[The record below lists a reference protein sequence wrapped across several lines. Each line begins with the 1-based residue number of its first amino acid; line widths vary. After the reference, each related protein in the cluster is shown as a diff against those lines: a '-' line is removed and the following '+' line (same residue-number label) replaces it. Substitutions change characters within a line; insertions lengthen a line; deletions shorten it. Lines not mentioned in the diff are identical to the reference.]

1 VIKDG
6 GMIGTAVSASLVSLL
21 GVVGATIIILV
32 LILCMCIIIL
42 KVSIVD
48 VLSKLI
54 SEYKL
59 EKEKHQTEMRLL
71 REQREKE
78 VEKITE
84 PPKYVQ
90 KTSQLKYS
98 ENGEI
103 REERLYNKKGTGFW
117 GLFAPKND
125 IKKGDIRYSNDGLN
139 VIDFSGGSEEKG
151 NSDRKHIRGRES
163 ELELQEETR
172 NVKKE
177 PEVPERYEY
186 KEAEEKYN
194 DENVER
200 IGNAVFREKEKETQ
214 PKTEEVMELDADDII
229 YEDYEYKYPPIEL
242 LNEGKKTSSK
252 ASKQMIEDTANAL
265 QKTLYSFGVSAKVVD
280 VSVGPA
286 IARYELKPAQGV
298 KVSKIANLAD
308 DIALNLAAETIR
320 IEAPIPGKQAV
331 GIEVP
336 NEKREAVALRE
347 VIESREFGESTS
359 KISFALRKRYWRKW
373 CSCRYIQ
380 NATLISSRKYRITV
394 NLYV

>member
-1 VIKDG
+1 
-6 GMIGTAVSASLVSLL
+6 MIGTAVSSSLVSLL
-21 GVVGATIIILV
+21 GVVGATLVILV
-32 LILCMCIIIL
+32 LILWMSVIIL

-48 VLSKLI
+48 MLSKLI
-54 SEYKL
+54 NDYKL
-59 EKEKHQTEMRLL
+59 EKEKHQTEMRIL

-90 KTSQLKYS
+90 KTSQLKYL

-117 GLFAPKND
+117 GLFAPKTEIPKND
-125 IKKGDIRYSNDGLN
+125 VRYSNDGLN
-139 VIDFSGGSEEKG
+139 VIDFSGGSEEKKYLNKNIDKDG
-151 NSDRKHIRGRES
+151 RK
-163 ELELQEETR
+163 ELDNR
-172 NVKKE
+172 NIKKE
-177 PEVPERYEY
+177 LDEPERYEY
-186 KEAEEKYN
+186 KGSENKDNE
-194 DENVER
+194 ENVER
-200 IGNAVFREKEKETQ
+200 IGNAVFREKEKESQ
-214 PKTEEVMELDADDII
+214 PKTEEVMELDADDIV
-229 YEDYEYKYPPIEL
+229 YEDYEYEYPPIEL
-242 LNEGKKTSSK
+242 LNEGKKTSAK

-265 QKTLYSFGVSAKVVD
+265 QKTLYSFGVSAKVMD

-336 NEKREAVALRE
+336 NEKREAVMLRE
-347 VIESREFGESTS
+347 VIESREFEESNS
-359 KISFALRKRYWRKW
+359 KLSFALRKRCWWK
-373 CSCRYIQ
+373 
-380 NATLISSRKYRITV
+380 
-394 NLYV
+394 

>member
-1 VIKDG
+1 
-6 GMIGTAVSASLVSLL
+6 MIGTAVSSSLVSLL
-21 GVVGATIIILV
+21 GVVGATLVILV
-32 LILCMCIIIL
+32 LILWMSVIIL

-48 VLSKLI
+48 MLSKLI
-54 SEYKL
+54 NDYKL

-117 GLFAPKND
+117 GLFAPKKEIPKND
-125 IKKGDIRYSNDGLN
+125 VRYSNDGLN
-139 VIDFSGGSEEKG
+139 VIDFSGGSEEKKYLDK
-151 NSDRKHIRGRES
+151 NIDKDRRK
-163 ELELQEETR
+163 ELDNR
-172 NVKKE
+172 NIKKE
-177 PEVPERYEY
+177 SDEPERYEY
-186 KEAEEKYN
+186 NGNENKENE
-194 DENVER
+194 ENVER

-214 PKTEEVMELDADDII
+214 PKTEEVMELDADDIV
-229 YEDYEYKYPPIEL
+229 YEDYEYEYPPIEL
-242 LNEGKKTSSK
+242 LNEGKKASAK

-265 QKTLYSFGVSAKVVD
+265 QKTLYSFGVSAKVMD

-347 VIESREFGESTS
+347 VIESREFAESTS

-373 CSCRYIQ
+373 CNCRYIQ
-380 NATLISSRKYRITV
+380 NATLTSSRKYRFSE
-394 NLYV
+394 NLFV

>member
-1 VIKDG
+1 
-6 GMIGTAVSASLVSLL
+6 MIGTAVSSSLVSLL
-21 GVVGATIIILV
+21 GIVGATLVILV
-32 LILCMCIIIL
+32 LILWMSVIIL
-42 KVSIVD
+42 KISIVD
-48 VLSKLI
+48 MLSKLI
-54 SEYKL
+54 NDYKL

-103 REERLYNKKGTGFW
+103 RLYNQKGTGFW
-117 GLFAPKND
+117 GLFAPKKEILKND
-125 IKKGDIRYSNDGLN
+125 VRYSNDGLN
-139 VIDFSGGSEEKG
+139 VIDFSGGSEEKKYLDK
-151 NSDRKHIRGRES
+151 NIDKDRRK
-163 ELELQEETR
+163 ELDNR
-172 NVKKE
+172 NIKKE
-177 PEVPERYEY
+177 SDEPERYEY
-186 KEAEEKYN
+186 KGSENKDNE
-194 DENVER
+194 ENVER
-200 IGNAVFREKEKETQ
+200 IGNAVFREKEKESQ
-214 PKTEEVMELDADDII
+214 PKTEEVMELDADDIV
-229 YEDYEYKYPPIEL
+229 YEDYEYEYPPIEL
-242 LNEGKKTSSK
+242 LNEGKKTSAK

-265 QKTLYSFGVSAKVVD
+265 QKTLYSFGVSAKVMD

-336 NEKREAVALRE
+336 NEKREAVMLRE
-347 VIESREFGESTS
+347 VIESREFEESNS
-359 KISFALRKRYWRKW
+359 KISFALRKRCWWK
-373 CSCRYIQ
+373 
-380 NATLISSRKYRITV
+380 
-394 NLYV
+394 

>member
-1 VIKDG
+1 
-6 GMIGTAVSASLVSLL
+6 MIGTAVSSSLVSLL
-21 GVVGATIIILV
+21 GVVGATLVILV
-32 LILCMCIIIL
+32 LILWMSVIIL

-48 VLSKLI
+48 MLSKLI
-54 SEYKL
+54 NDYKL

-117 GLFAPKND
+117 GLFAPKKEIPKND
-125 IKKGDIRYSNDGLN
+125 VRYSNDGLN
-139 VIDFSGGSEEKG
+139 VIDFSGGSEEKKYIDK
-151 NSDRKHIRGRES
+151 NIDKDRRK
-163 ELELQEETR
+163 ELDNR
-172 NVKKE
+172 NIKKE
-177 PEVPERYEY
+177 SDEPERYEY
-186 KEAEEKYN
+186 KGSENKDNE
-194 DENVER
+194 ENVER
-200 IGNAVFREKEKETQ
+200 IGNAVFREKEKESQ

-380 NATLISSRKYRITV
+380 NATLTSSRKYRITV

>member
-1 VIKDG
+1 
-6 GMIGTAVSASLVSLL
+6 MIGTVVSASLVSLL
-21 GVVGATIIILV
+21 GIVGATIIILV
-32 LILCMCIIIL
+32 LILWMLVIISKI
-42 KVSIVD
+42 SIVD
-48 VLSKLI
+48 FLSNLI
-54 SEYKL
+54 NEYKI
-59 EKEKHQTEMRLL
+59 EKEKHVQDMKNM

-78 VEKITE
+78 KPKIQE

-90 KTSQLKYS
+90 KTSQLKYA

-103 REERLYNKKGTGFW
+103 REERLYNKKSGGFF
-117 GLFAPKND
+117 GLFAPKKD
-125 IKKGDIRYSNDGLN
+125 VPKEKVVYSNDGLN
-139 VIDFSGGSEEKG
+139 VIDFSGKSDEEIIE
-151 NSDRKHIRGRES
+151 D
-163 ELELQEETR
+163 
-172 NVKKE
+172 KKDNNMQKVNTE
-177 PEVPERYEY
+177 PERYEY
-186 KEAEEKYN
+186 KEE
-194 DENVER
+194 ENVER

-214 PKTEEVMELDADDII
+214 PKTEEVMELDEEYIV
-229 YEDYEYKYPPIEL
+229 YEDYEYIYPPIDL
-242 LNEGKKTSSK
+242 LNPGKKTSAK

-265 QKTLYSFGVSAKVVD
+265 QKTLYSFGVSAKVMD

-347 VIESREFGESTS
+347 VIESREFEESKS

-373 CSCRYIQ
+373 CDCRYI
-380 NATLISSRKYRITV
+380 
-394 NLYV
+394 

>member
-1 VIKDG
+1 
-6 GMIGTAVSASLVSLL
+6 MIGTAVSASLVSLL

-32 LILCMCIIIL
+32 LILWMLVIIL

-48 VLSKLI
+48 MLSKLI
-54 SEYKL
+54 SDYKL

-78 VEKITE
+78 VEKISE

-90 KTSQLKYS
+90 KTAQLKYA

-103 REERLYNKKGTGFW
+103 REERLYTKKGTGFW
-117 GLFAPKND
+117 GLFAPKKEIHKND
-125 IKKGDIRYSNDGLN
+125 VRYSNDGLN
-139 VIDFSGGSEEKG
+139 VIDFSVGAEEK
-151 NSDRKHIRGRES
+151 KHLENDLVREK
-163 ELELQEETR
+163 EADNRNTR
-172 NVKKE
+172 KE
-177 PEVPERYEY
+177 PQVPERYEY
-186 KEAEEKYN
+186 KEKDN
-194 DENVER
+194 
-200 IGNAVFREKEKETQ
+200 RE
-214 PKTEEVMELDADDII
+214 D
-229 YEDYEYKYPPIEL
+229 EDYEYEYPPIEL
-242 LNEGKKTSSK
+242 LNEGKKTSAK

-265 QKTLYSFGVSAKVVD
+265 QKTLYSFGVSAKVMD

-336 NEKREAVALRE
+336 NEKREAVMLRE
-347 VIESREFGESTS
+347 VIESREFEESNS
-359 KISFALRKRYWRKW
+359 KISFALRKRCWWK
-373 CSCRYIQ
+373 
-380 NATLISSRKYRITV
+380 
-394 NLYV
+394 

>member
-1 VIKDG
+1 
-6 GMIGTAVSASLVSLL
+6 MIGTAVSASLVSLL

-117 GLFAPKND
+117 GLFAPKKEIPKND
-125 IKKGDIRYSNDGLN
+125 VRYSNDGLN
-139 VIDFSGGSEEKG
+139 VIDFSGGSEEKKYLDK
-151 NSDRKHIRGRES
+151 NIDKDRRK
-163 ELELQEETR
+163 ELDNR
-172 NVKKE
+172 NIKKE
-177 PEVPERYEY
+177 SDEPERYEY
-186 KEAEEKYN
+186 KGTENKDNE
-194 DENVER
+194 ENVER
-200 IGNAVFREKEKETQ
+200 IGNAVFREKEKEFQ
-214 PKTEEVMELDADDII
+214 PKTEEVMELDAEDIV
-229 YEDYEYKYPPIEL
+229 YEDYEYEYPPIEL
-242 LNEGKKTSSK
+242 LNEGKKTSAK

-265 QKTLYSFGVSAKVVD
+265 QKTLYSFGVSAKVMD

-336 NEKREAVALRE
+336 NEKREAVMLRE
-347 VIESREFGESTS
+347 VIESREFEESNS
-359 KISFALRKRYWRKW
+359 KISFALRKRCWWK
-373 CSCRYIQ
+373 
-380 NATLISSRKYRITV
+380 
-394 NLYV
+394 

>member
-1 VIKDG
+1 
-6 GMIGTAVSASLVSLL
+6 MIGTAVSSSLVSLL
-21 GVVGATIIILV
+21 GIVGATLVILV
-32 LILCMCIIIL
+32 LILWMSVIIL
-42 KVSIVD
+42 KISIVD
-48 VLSKLI
+48 MLSKLI
-54 SEYKL
+54 SDYKL

-103 REERLYNKKGTGFW
+103 REERLYNQKGTGFL
-117 GLFAPKND
+117 GLFAPKKEIPKND
-125 IKKGDIRYSNDGLN
+125 VRYSNDGLN
-139 VIDFSGGSEEKG
+139 VIDFSGGAEEK
-151 NSDRKHIRGRES
+151 KHLENDLVREKETDNRNIR
-163 ELELQEETR
+163 
-172 NVKKE
+172 KE
-177 PEVPERYEY
+177 PQVPERYEY
-186 KEAEEKYN
+186 KEKDNKEDE
-194 DENVER
+194 ENVER

-214 PKTEEVMELDADDII
+214 PKTEEVMELDADDIV
-229 YEDYEYKYPPIEL
+229 YEDYEYEYPPIEL
-242 LNEGKKTSSK
+242 LNEGKKTSAK

-265 QKTLYSFGVSAKVVD
+265 QKTLYSFGVSAKVMD

-336 NEKREAVALRE
+336 NEKREAVMLRE
-347 VIESREFGESTS
+347 VIESREFEESNS
-359 KISFALRKRYWRKW
+359 KISFALRKRCWWK
-373 CSCRYIQ
+373 
-380 NATLISSRKYRITV
+380 
-394 NLYV
+394 

>member
-1 VIKDG
+1 
-6 GMIGTAVSASLVSLL
+6 MIGTAVSSSLVSLL
-21 GVVGATIIILV
+21 GVVGATLVILV
-32 LILCMCIIIL
+32 LILWMSVIIL

-48 VLSKLI
+48 MLSKLI
-54 SEYKL
+54 NDYKL

-117 GLFAPKND
+117 GLFAPKKEMPKND
-125 IKKGDIRYSNDGLN
+125 VRYSNDGLN
-139 VIDFSGGSEEKG
+139 VIDFSGGSEEKKYLDK
-151 NSDRKHIRGRES
+151 NIDKDRRK
-163 ELELQEETR
+163 ELDNR
-172 NVKKE
+172 NIKKE
-177 PEVPERYEY
+177 SDEPERYEY
-186 KEAEEKYN
+186 KGNENKENE
-194 DENVER
+194 ENVER

-214 PKTEEVMELDADDII
+214 PKTEEVMELDADDIV
-229 YEDYEYKYPPIEL
+229 YEDYEYEYPPIEL
-242 LNEGKKTSSK
+242 LNEGKKTSAK

-265 QKTLYSFGVSAKVVD
+265 QKTLYSFGVSAKVMD

-347 VIESREFGESTS
+347 VIESREFEESKS

-373 CSCRYIQ
+373 CYCRYI
-380 NATLISSRKYRITV
+380 
-394 NLYV
+394 

>member
-1 VIKDG
+1 
-6 GMIGTAVSASLVSLL
+6 MIGTAVSSSLVSLL
-21 GVVGATIIILV
+21 GVVGATLVILV
-32 LILCMCIIIL
+32 LILWMSVIIL

-48 VLSKLI
+48 MLSKLI
-54 SEYKL
+54 NDYKL
-59 EKEKHQTEMRLL
+59 EKEKHQTEIRLL

-117 GLFAPKND
+117 GLFAPKKEILKND
-125 IKKGDIRYSNDGLN
+125 VRYSNDGLN
-139 VIDFSGGSEEKG
+139 VIDFSGGSEEKKYLDK
-151 NSDRKHIRGRES
+151 NIDKDRRK
-163 ELELQEETR
+163 ELDNR
-172 NVKKE
+172 NIKKE
-177 PEVPERYEY
+177 SDEPERYEY
-186 KEAEEKYN
+186 KGSENKDNE
-194 DENVER
+194 ENVER

>member
-1 VIKDG
+1 
-6 GMIGTAVSASLVSLL
+6 MIGTAVSSSLVSLL
-21 GVVGATIIILV
+21 GVVGATLVILV
-32 LILCMCIIIL
+32 LILWMSVIIL

-48 VLSKLI
+48 MLSKLI
-54 SEYKL
+54 NDYKL

-117 GLFAPKND
+117 GLFAPKKEIPKND
-125 IKKGDIRYSNDGLN
+125 VRYSNDGLN
-139 VIDFSGGSEEKG
+139 VIDFSGGSEEKKYLDK
-151 NSDRKHIRGRES
+151 NIDKYRRKESDE
-163 ELELQEETR
+163 
-172 NVKKE
+172 
-177 PEVPERYEY
+177 PERYEY
-186 KEAEEKYN
+186 KGSENKENE
-194 DENVER
+194 ENVER
-200 IGNAVFREKEKETQ
+200 IGNAVFREKEKESQ
-214 PKTEEVMELDADDII
+214 PKTEEVMELDADDIV
-229 YEDYEYKYPPIEL
+229 YEDYEYEYPPIEL
-242 LNEGKKTSSK
+242 LNEGKKTSAK
-252 ASKQMIEDTANAL
+252 TSKQMIEDTANAL
-265 QKTLYSFGVSAKVVD
+265 QKTLYSFGVSAKVME

-336 NEKREAVALRE
+336 NEKREAVMLRE
-347 VIESREFGESTS
+347 VIESREFEESNS
-359 KISFALRKRYWRKW
+359 KISFALRKRCWWK
-373 CSCRYIQ
+373 
-380 NATLISSRKYRITV
+380 
-394 NLYV
+394 

>member
-1 VIKDG
+1 
-6 GMIGTAVSASLVSLL
+6 MIGTAVSASLVSLL

-32 LILCMCIIIL
+32 LILWMLVIIL

-48 VLSKLI
+48 MLSKLI
-54 SEYKL
+54 SDYKL
-59 EKEKHQTEMRLL
+59 EKEKHQTEMRML

-78 VEKITE
+78 VEKISE

-90 KTSQLKYS
+90 KTSQLKYA

-117 GLFAPKND
+117 GLFAPKKEIPKND
-125 IKKGDIRYSNDGLN
+125 VRYSNDGLN
-139 VIDFSGGSEEKG
+139 VIDFSGGAEEK
-151 NSDRKHIRGRES
+151 KH
-163 ELELQEETR
+163 LENDLVKEKEVDTR
-172 NVKKE
+172 NIRKE
-177 PEVPERYEY
+177 PQVPERYEY
-186 KEAEEKYN
+186 KEKDNREDE
-194 DENVER
+194 ENVER

-214 PKTEEVMELDADDII
+214 PKTEEVMELDADDIV
-229 YEDYEYKYPPIEL
+229 YEDYEYEYPPIEL
-242 LNEGKKTSSK
+242 LNEGKKTSAK

-265 QKTLYSFGVSAKVVD
+265 QKTLYSFGVSAKVMD

-347 VIESREFGESTS
+347 VIESREFAESTS

-373 CSCRYIQ
+373 CNCRYIQ
-380 NATLISSRKYRITV
+380 DATLTSSRKYRFSENQFV
-394 NLYV
+394 

>member
-1 VIKDG
+1 
-6 GMIGTAVSASLVSLL
+6 MIGTVVSASLVSLL
-21 GVVGATIIILV
+21 GIVGATIIILV
-32 LILCMCIIIL
+32 LILWMLVIISKI
-42 KVSIVD
+42 SIVD
-48 VLSKLI
+48 FLSNLI
-54 SEYKL
+54 NEYKI
-59 EKEKHQTEMRLL
+59 EKEKHVQDMKNM

-78 VEKITE
+78 KPKIQE

-90 KTSQLKYS
+90 KTSQLKYA

-103 REERLYNKKGTGFW
+103 REERLYNKKSGGFF
-117 GLFAPKND
+117 GLFAPKKD
-125 IKKGDIRYSNDGLN
+125 VPKEKVVYSNDGLN
-139 VIDFSGGSEEKG
+139 VIDFSGKSDEEIIG
-151 NSDRKHIRGRES
+151 D
-163 ELELQEETR
+163 
-172 NVKKE
+172 KKDKNIQKVNTE
-177 PEVPERYEY
+177 PERYEY
-186 KEAEEKYN
+186 KEEENKYN
-194 DENVER
+194 EENVER

-214 PKTEEVMELDADDII
+214 PKTEEVMELDAEDIV
-229 YEDYEYKYPPIEL
+229 YEDYEYIYPPIDL
-242 LNEGKKTSSK
+242 LNPGKKTSAK

-265 QKTLYSFGVSAKVVD
+265 QKTLYSFGVSAKVMD

-347 VIESREFGESTS
+347 VIESREFEESKS

-373 CSCRYIQ
+373 CYCRYI
-380 NATLISSRKYRITV
+380 
-394 NLYV
+394 

>member
-1 VIKDG
+1 
-6 GMIGTAVSASLVSLL
+6 MIGTVVSASLVSLL
-21 GVVGATIIILV
+21 GIVGATIIILV
-32 LILCMCIIIL
+32 LILWMLVIISKI
-42 KVSIVD
+42 SIVD
-48 VLSKLI
+48 FLSNLI
-54 SEYKL
+54 NEYKI
-59 EKEKHQTEMRLL
+59 EKEKHVQDMKNM

-78 VEKITE
+78 KPKIQE

-90 KTSQLKYS
+90 KTSQLKYA

-103 REERLYNKKGTGFW
+103 REERLYNKKSGGFF
-117 GLFAPKND
+117 GLFAPKKD
-125 IKKGDIRYSNDGLN
+125 VPKEKVIYSNDGLN
-139 VIDFSGGSEEKG
+139 VIDFSGKFDEEIIE
-151 NSDRKHIRGRES
+151 D
-163 ELELQEETR
+163 
-172 NVKKE
+172 KKDKNIQKVNTE
-177 PEVPERYEY
+177 PERYEY
-186 KEAEEKYN
+186 KEE
-194 DENVER
+194 ENVER

-214 PKTEEVMELDADDII
+214 PKTEEVMELDADDIV

-242 LNEGKKTSSK
+242 LNEGKKTSAK

-265 QKTLYSFGVSAKVVD
+265 QKTLYSFGVSAKVID

-347 VIESREFGESTS
+347 VIESREFEESKS

-373 CSCRYIQ
+373 CDCRYI
-380 NATLISSRKYRITV
+380 
-394 NLYV
+394 

>member
-1 VIKDG
+1 
-6 GMIGTAVSASLVSLL
+6 MIGTAVSSSLVSLL
-21 GVVGATIIILV
+21 GVVGATLVILV
-32 LILCMCIIIL
+32 LILWMSVIIL

-48 VLSKLI
+48 MLSKLI
-54 SEYKL
+54 NDYKL

-117 GLFAPKND
+117 GLFAPKKEIPKND
-125 IKKGDIRYSNDGLN
+125 VIYSNDGLN
-139 VIDFSGGSEEKG
+139 VIDFSGGLEEKKYLDK
-151 NSDRKHIRGRES
+151 NIDKDRRK
-163 ELELQEETR
+163 ELDNR
-172 NVKKE
+172 NIKKE
-177 PEVPERYEY
+177 SDEPERYEY
-186 KEAEEKYN
+186 KGTENKDNE
-194 DENVER
+194 ENVER
-200 IGNAVFREKEKETQ
+200 IGNAVFREKEKESQ
-214 PKTEEVMELDADDII
+214 PKTEEVMELDAEDIV
-229 YEDYEYKYPPIEL
+229 YEDYEYEYPPIEL
-242 LNEGKKTSSK
+242 LNEGKKTSAK
-252 ASKQMIEDTANAL
+252 DSKQMIEDTANAL
-265 QKTLYSFGVSAKVVD
+265 QKTLYSFGVSAKVMD

-336 NEKREAVALRE
+336 NEKREAVMLRE
-347 VIESREFGESTS
+347 VIESREFEESNS
-359 KISFALRKRYWRKW
+359 KISFALRKRCWWK
-373 CSCRYIQ
+373 
-380 NATLISSRKYRITV
+380 
-394 NLYV
+394 

>member
-1 VIKDG
+1 
-6 GMIGTAVSASLVSLL
+6 MIGTAVSSSLVSLL
-21 GVVGATIIILV
+21 GIVGATLVILV
-32 LILCMCIIIL
+32 LILWMSVIIL
-42 KVSIVD
+42 KISIVD
-48 VLSKLI
+48 MLSKLI
-54 SEYKL
+54 NDYKL

-103 REERLYNKKGTGFW
+103 REERLYNQKGTGFW
-117 GLFAPKND
+117 GLFAPKKEIPKND
-125 IKKGDIRYSNDGLN
+125 VRYSNDGLN
-139 VIDFSGGSEEKG
+139 VIDFSGGTEEKG

-177 PEVPERYEY
+177 SDEPERYEY
-186 KEAEEKYN
+186 KGSENKDNE
-194 DENVER
+194 ENVER
-200 IGNAVFREKEKETQ
+200 IGNAVFREKEKESQ
-214 PKTEEVMELDADDII
+214 PKTEEVMELDADDIV
-229 YEDYEYKYPPIEL
+229 YEDYEYEYPPIEL
-242 LNEGKKTSSK
+242 LNEGKKTSAK

-265 QKTLYSFGVSAKVVD
+265 QKTLYSFGVSAKVMD

-336 NEKREAVALRE
+336 NEKREAVMLRE
-347 VIESREFGESTS
+347 VIESREFEESNS
-359 KISFALRKRYWRKW
+359 KISFALRKRCWWK
-373 CSCRYIQ
+373 
-380 NATLISSRKYRITV
+380 
-394 NLYV
+394 

>member
-1 VIKDG
+1 
-6 GMIGTAVSASLVSLL
+6 MIGTAVSASLVSLL
-21 GVVGATIIILV
+21 GVVGATLVILV
-32 LILCMCIIIL
+32 LILWMSVIIL

-48 VLSKLI
+48 MLSKLI
-54 SEYKL
+54 NDYKL

-117 GLFAPKND
+117 GLFAPKKEIPKND
-125 IKKGDIRYSNDGLN
+125 VRYSNDGLN
-139 VIDFSGGSEEKG
+139 VIDFSGGSEEKKYLDK
-151 NSDRKHIRGRES
+151 NIDKDRRK
-163 ELELQEETR
+163 ELDNR
-172 NVKKE
+172 NIKKE
-177 PEVPERYEY
+177 SDEPERYEY
-186 KEAEEKYN
+186 KESENKEN
-194 DENVER
+194 EENVER
-200 IGNAVFREKEKETQ
+200 IGNAVFREKEKESQ
-214 PKTEEVMELDADDII
+214 PKTEEVMELDAEDIV
-229 YEDYEYKYPPIEL
+229 YEDYEYEYPPIEL
-242 LNEGKKTSSK
+242 LNEGKKTSAK

-265 QKTLYSFGVSAKVVD
+265 QKTLYSFGVSAKVMD

-347 VIESREFGESTS
+347 VIESREFAESTS

-373 CSCRYIQ
+373 CNCRYIQ
-380 NATLISSRKYRITV
+380 DATLTSSRKYRFSE
-394 NLYV
+394 NLFV

>member
-1 VIKDG
+1 
-6 GMIGTAVSASLVSLL
+6 MIGTAVSASLVSLL

-32 LILCMCIIIL
+32 LILCMSIIIL

-200 IGNAVFREKEKETQ
+200 IGNAVFREKEKET
-214 PKTEEVMELDADDII
+214 
-229 YEDYEYKYPPIEL
+229 
-242 LNEGKKTSSK
+242 
-252 ASKQMIEDTANAL
+252 
-265 QKTLYSFGVSAKVVD
+265 
-280 VSVGPA
+280 
-286 IARYELKPAQGV
+286 
-298 KVSKIANLAD
+298 
-308 DIALNLAAETIR
+308 
-320 IEAPIPGKQAV
+320 
-331 GIEVP
+331 
-336 NEKREAVALRE
+336 
-347 VIESREFGESTS
+347 
-359 KISFALRKRYWRKW
+359 
-373 CSCRYIQ
+373 
-380 NATLISSRKYRITV
+380 
-394 NLYV
+394 